1 MSTPDSFV
9 DEVTDAVRRDR
20 LFAAFR
26 KYGWIG
32 IVIVVLIVGGAAVR
46 EWQKSTAATRAQSFG
61 DAALVALDKTASADR
76 NTALAAIP
84 ADGDQK
90 AVLDL
95 LIAADPTGDKAASLA
110 SLDRLAADTT
120 QPQVY
125 RDLAVLRRVALAGTD
140 QPLADRRTALQ
151 GVAIPGRPF
160 RTLAEEQLAYL
171 LIEEGKKPE
180 ALTALLA
187 LVQDQEAP
195 RGMRQ
200 RLGLVITALGGKV
213 PEPAQPPQTSA
224 PADAG

>member
-32 IVIVVLIVGGAAVR
+32 VVLVLLIVGGAAWN
-46 EWQKSTAATRAQSFG
+46 EWQKATAAGRAQSFG
-61 DAALVALDKTASADR
+61 DAVQAALNQPAADR
-76 NTALAAIP
+76 TAALAVIAV
-84 ADGDQK
+84 DGDQK
-90 AVLDL
+90 AVRDL
-95 LIAADPTGDKAASLA
+95 LRAANPANDKPGSLKALAA
-110 SLDRLAADTT
+110 LAADTT

-125 RDLAVLRRVALAGTD
+125 RDLAVLRRVALIGAE
-140 QPLADRRTALQ
+140 QALADRRSALQ
-151 GVAIPGRPF
+151 GVAVPGRPF

-171 LIEEGKKPE
+171 LIEEGRKDE

-195 RGMRQ
+195 SGMRQ

-213 PEPAQPPQTSA
+213 PEPAQVPKTTA

>member
-32 IVIVVLIVGGAAVR
+32 VVIVVLIVGGAAVN
-46 EWQKSTAATRAQSFG
+46 EWQKARAAARAQAFG
-61 DAALVALDKTASADR
+61 DAALVALEKGTPADR
-76 NTALAAIP
+76 TAALAAVP
-84 ADGDQK
+84 ADADQK
-90 AVLDL
+90 AIQDL
-95 LIAADPTGDKAASLA
+95 LLAASPKEDKAGSLA
-110 SLDRLAADTT
+110 ALDKLAADTA

-125 RDLAVLRRVALAGTD
+125 RDLAVLRRVAIAGTD

-151 GVAIPGRPF
+151 SVAVPGRPF

-171 LIEEGKKPE
+171 LIEEGKKDE
-180 ALTALLA
+180 ALKSLLN

-195 RGMRQ
+195 AGMRR
-200 RLGLVITALGGKV
+200 RLGMVITALGGTV
-213 PEPAQPPQTSA
+213 PAPPAQAA
-224 PADAG
+224 PASAG

>member
-32 IVIVVLIVGGAAVR
+32 IVIVLLIVGGAAWN
-46 EWQKSTAATRAQSFG
+46 EWQKARSASRAQSFG
-61 DAALVALDKTASADR
+61 DAVQAALNQPAADR
-76 NTALAAIP
+76 AAALAVIAV
-84 ADGDQK
+84 DGDQK
-90 AVLDL
+90 AVRDL
-95 LIAADPTGDKAASLA
+95 LMAANPVDDKPGSLKALAA
-110 SLDRLAADTT
+110 LAADTT

-125 RDLAVLRRVALAGTD
+125 RDLAVLRRVALIGTD
-140 QPLADRRTALQ
+140 QALADRRSALQ
-151 GVAIPGRPF
+151 GVAVPGRPF

-171 LIEEGKKPE
+171 LIEEGRKDE

-195 RGMRQ
+195 SGMRQ

-213 PEPAQPPQTSA
+213 PEPAQVPQTTA

>member
-32 IVIVVLIVGGAAVR
+32 IVLVVLIVGGAAWN
-46 EWQKSTAATRAQSFG
+46 EWQKAKAAARAQGFG
-61 DAALVALDKTASADR
+61 DAALAALDKPAAERTA
-76 NTALAAIP
+76 ALAAIA
-84 ADGDQK
+84 ADGDQT
-90 AVLDL
+90 AVRDL
-95 LIAADPTGDKAASLA
+95 LLSADPTGDKAGSLAALDALAANASL
-110 SLDRLAADTT
+110 
-120 QPQVY
+120 PQVY
-125 RDLAVLRRVALAGTD
+125 RDLAVLRSVALAGKD
-140 QPLADRRTALQ
+140 QPVADRRTALQ
-151 GVAIPGRPF
+151 GVAVPGRPF

-171 LIEEGKKPE
+171 LIEEGKKDA
-180 ALTALLA
+180 ALTALTA

-195 RGMRQ
+195 GGMRQ

-213 PEPAQPPQTSA
+213 PEPAQVPQTAA